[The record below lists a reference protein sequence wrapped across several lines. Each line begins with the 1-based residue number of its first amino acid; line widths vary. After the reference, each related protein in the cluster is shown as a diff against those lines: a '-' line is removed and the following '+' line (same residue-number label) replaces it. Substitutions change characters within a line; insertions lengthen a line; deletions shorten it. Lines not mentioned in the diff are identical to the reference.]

1 MKPRVYELSPEEVRQ
16 VLGVIESYGVNEV
29 EVENLA
35 SFLDD
40 MIESPKERLEY
51 ARRLLNEGN
60 VDKAVLVV
68 GDGTGTL
75 IVKIE
80 NVAEIRVFVREYE
93 KLMRA
98 LGLRGGD
105 RVKLIAQGGAEAKI
119 YEADFEEV
127 FGVPLLKE
135 RVIVKHRIPKRYRIK
150 EIDVKLRKERTVRE
164 ARILHRAKEFGVNCP
179 YVYEVD
185 LRDMKLVMEY
195 IEGGQRLKEL
205 LESVPMEKRLELCRE
220 VGRQIGK
227 LHKAGIVHGDL
238 TTSNMI
244 FRNGKVY
251 LIDFGLADFDS
262 TLEARGGVD
271 LHLLRRA
278 MESTHYTWF
287 ERGGFEAVLE
297 GYAEVLGEE
306 ARKEVEE
313 KMREIESRG
322 GRYRERSWF
331 G

>member
-1 MKPRVYELSPEEVRQ
+1 M
-16 VLGVIESYGVNEV
+16 
-29 EVENLA
+29 
-35 SFLDD
+35 
-40 MIESPKERLEY
+40 
-51 ARRLLNEGN
+51 
-60 VDKAVLVV
+60 
-68 GDGTGTL
+68 
-75 IVKIE
+75 
-80 NVAEIRVFVREYE
+80 
-93 KLMRA
+93 
-98 LGLRGGD
+98 
-105 RVKLIAQGGAEAKI
+105 
-119 YEADFEEV
+119 
-127 FGVPLLKE
+127 
-135 RVIVKHRIPKRYRIK
+135 
-150 EIDVKLRKERTVRE
+150 KLRKERTVRE

>member
-1 MKPRVYELSPEEVRQ
+1 M
-16 VLGVIESYGVNEV
+16 
-29 EVENLA
+29 
-35 SFLDD
+35 
-40 MIESPKERLEY
+40 
-51 ARRLLNEGN
+51 
-60 VDKAVLVV
+60 
-68 GDGTGTL
+68 
-75 IVKIE
+75 
-80 NVAEIRVFVREYE
+80 
-93 KLMRA
+93 
-98 LGLRGGD
+98 
-105 RVKLIAQGGAEAKI
+105 VKLIAQGAEAKI
-119 YEADFEEV
+119 YEASFEEV

-195 IEGGQRLKEL
+195 IEGQRLKEL
-205 LESVPMEKRLELCRE
+205 LESVPMEERLELCRE

-244 FRNGKVY
+244 FRGGKVY

-262 TLEARGGVD
+262 TLEARGVD

-287 ERGGFEAVLE
+287 ERGFEAVLE

-313 KMREIESRG
+313 KMKEIESR
-322 GRYRERSWF
+322 GRYRERSWLS
-331 G
+331 